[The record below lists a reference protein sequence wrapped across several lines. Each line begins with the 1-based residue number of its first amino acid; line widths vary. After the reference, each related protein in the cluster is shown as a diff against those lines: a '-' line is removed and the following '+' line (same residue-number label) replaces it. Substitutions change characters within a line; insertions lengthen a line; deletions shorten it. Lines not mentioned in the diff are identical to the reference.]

1 MENKTDVVD
10 LHGKIAVAAVDFH
23 STRTYALDQ
32 DSHDR
37 PETVIAEDPRNL
49 YHNVY
54 HRAGNPDGTYEADND
69 AYWKLLCESLHAAD
83 GIVLLTNGTGKANAG
98 HHFSAYA
105 EKHFSSVSDKI
116 LGEVRCDISDLTDPQ
131 LLRIG
136 QDFMG
141 IHPRRNH
148 GDSRRGAL

>member
-23 STRTYALDQ
+23 STRIYALDQ

-37 PETVIAEDPRNL
+37 PETVTAEDPRNF

-141 IHPRRNH
+141 IHPKRDH
-148 GDSRRGAL
+148 GDSRRGAN